1 MVANLVAK
9 NRLTCTRHY
18 RTLYATVKTALGM
31 DATAKKLIEALA
43 TARRQIAALE
53 QQAKSISA
61 ALEAAGLRAS
71 ELDITLGDPRDKTYA
86 ETLPFKTMS
95 LVNTCKQILYD
106 NQTLPLDKSQIEY
119 LASIGGYPFSTDDS
133 KNSVDVTMRR
143 LAGQGLC
150 EIFPA
155 DDLRQ
160 PKGRKGNCYMLSQ
173 DKTLEWLQD
182 RRDAAVERG
191 EIAASTKGKRK

>member
-1 MVANLVAK
+1 MK
-9 NRLTCTRHY
+9 TITKKCLTCTACS
-18 RTLYATVKTALGM
+18 RTLYDIVRTALEM

-53 QQAKSISA
+53 QQARSISA

-71 ELDITLGDPRDKTYA
+71 ELDFTLGEPRDKTYA
-86 ETLPFKTMS
+86 ETLPFKTIS

-106 NQTLPLDKSQIEY
+106 NQSLPLDKSQIEY

-160 PKGRKGNCYMLSQ
+160 PKGRKGNCYMLSKE
-173 DKTLEWLQD
+173 KTLEWLQD
-182 RRDAAVERG
+182 RKDAAVERG
-191 EIAASTKGKRK
+191 EIAASTKNSRK